1 MISTILFLAQ
11 QQAGQAQSGGL
22 WYMQLL
28 PFAFIFIIFYFL
40 LIRPQQKRQKEHQ
53 NLLSNLKTGDKV
65 VTSSGIHGLIANVK
79 DTTFL
84 VKIADNVKIEVDKNA
99 IASVSKS
106 VDQPKATAQLVP
118 HTKQP
123 AMNPTWTFFFG
134 LLLLCIFAA
143 YFLVEKEQTK
153 RLLGT
158 TLTVLLCAFCIYSFY
173 PPGAKIHY
181 GLDLQGGTSFLIR
194 LV

>member
-28 PFAFIFIIFYFL
+28 PFAFIFVIFYFL

-53 NLLSNLKTGDKV
+53 QLLSNLKTGDKV
-65 VTSSGIHGLIANVK
+65 VTTSGIHGLIANVK

-106 VDQPKATAQLVP
+106 VDQPKAAAQ
-118 HTKQP
+118 
-123 AMNPTWTFFFG
+123 
-134 LLLLCIFAA
+134 
-143 YFLVEKEQTK
+143 
-153 RLLGT
+153 
-158 TLTVLLCAFCIYSFY
+158 
-173 PPGAKIHY
+173 
-181 GLDLQGGTSFLIR
+181 
-194 LV
+194 

>member
-11 QQAGQAQSGGL
+11 QQASQAQSGGL

-53 NLLSNLKTGDKV
+53 RLLSDLKTGDKV
-65 VTSSGIHGLIANVK
+65 ITTSGIHGLIANVK

-106 VDQPKATAQLVP
+106 VDQPKATAQ
-118 HTKQP
+118 
-123 AMNPTWTFFFG
+123 
-134 LLLLCIFAA
+134 
-143 YFLVEKEQTK
+143 
-153 RLLGT
+153 
-158 TLTVLLCAFCIYSFY
+158 
-173 PPGAKIHY
+173 
-181 GLDLQGGTSFLIR
+181 
-194 LV
+194 